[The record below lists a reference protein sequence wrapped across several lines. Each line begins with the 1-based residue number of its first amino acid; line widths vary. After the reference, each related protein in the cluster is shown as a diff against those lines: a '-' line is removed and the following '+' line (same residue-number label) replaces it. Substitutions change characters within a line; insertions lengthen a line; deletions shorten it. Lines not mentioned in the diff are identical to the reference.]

1 MPRTVNLTCD
11 RLLTDKVT
19 AGNRVKIIGILCIAE
34 NNNDASSKKPL
45 TGSNTRNVRTMYIRV
60 IGMQSEINKDGA
72 NSIGFAIPNIT

>member
-34 NNNDASSKKPL
+34 QNNDISSKKPI
-45 TGSNTRNVRTMYIRV
+45 GGASSKNVRTMYIRV
-60 IGMQSEINKDGA
+60 IGMQSEINKDST
-72 NSIGFAIPNIT
+72 NSIGFAVPNIT